1 MLEKSKT
8 ESGQLWRRNIRWT
21 KSIGVDTVF
30 CMCQNDQSGQISRG
44 KLLCTL
50 TADENQFV
58 KMVADEWWWSMEK
71 LIYSGVA
78 DKVGDVIVDADE
90 GRLEDYCRWNRKYA
104 DGKEVGEISIVIEAN
119 REIDRSWFPFLYLL
133 EYDSCKESRV
143 SLDMDLVS

>member
-1 MLEKSKT
+1 
-8 ESGQLWRRNIRWT
+8 
-21 KSIGVDTVF
+21 
-30 CMCQNDQSGQISRG
+30 
-44 KLLCTL
+44 
-50 TADENQFV
+50 
-58 KMVADEWWWSMEK
+58 MEK

-104 DGKEVGEISIVIEAN
+104 DRKEVGEISIVIEAD

-133 EYDSCKESRV
+133 EYDSCKGSRV

>member
-1 MLEKSKT
+1 
-8 ESGQLWRRNIRWT
+8 
-21 KSIGVDTVF
+21 
-30 CMCQNDQSGQISRG
+30 
-44 KLLCTL
+44 
-50 TADENQFV
+50 
-58 KMVADEWWWSMEK
+58 MVADEWWWSMEK

-104 DGKEVGEISIVIEAN
+104 DGKEVGEISIVIGAD

>member
-1 MLEKSKT
+1 MN
-8 ESGQLWRRNIRWT
+8 GGDRW
-21 KSIGVDTVF
+21 KGWLD
-30 CMCQNDQSGQISRG
+30 
-44 KLLCTL
+44 
-50 TADENQFV
+50 
-58 KMVADEWWWSMEK
+58 
-71 LIYSGVA
+71 SGVA

-104 DGKEVGEISIVIEAN
+104 DGKEVGEISIVIEAD

>member
-1 MLEKSKT
+1 
-8 ESGQLWRRNIRWT
+8 
-21 KSIGVDTVF
+21 
-30 CMCQNDQSGQISRG
+30 
-44 KLLCTL
+44 
-50 TADENQFV
+50 
-58 KMVADEWWWSMEK
+58 MVADEWWWSMEK

-78 DKVGDVIVDADE
+78 DKVGGVIVDVDE

-104 DGKEVGEISIVIEAN
+104 DGKEVGEISIVIEAD